1 MKIRLTFVF
10 IFTTF
15 FLFVGEVNAQKFWKK
30 IENTNSL
37 LHKKEIHKN
46 KNFPSKYKLLS
57 LNLNELKT
65 NLNKKQQIIALPNE
79 KGELLRFRV
88 KETSN
93 FESNLSLKFPTIKSY
108 SAQGLD
114 DPSSV
119 AKISVGIDGFHAVVY
134 SGNEKTVYIDP
145 YSKDNKDYIVYKR
158 SDLGNDEKDF
168 TCQVEGVVSQNLQPE
183 NLARN
188 ANDGKLRTFRLAIVC
203 SAEYAQ
209 FHLTRQGTSDTA
221 TDAVK
226 KAVVLSAMNTSL
238 TRINGIY
245 ERDLSV
251 KMVLVANN
259 DEVIFLDAATDG
271 ISDGNPSTMI
281 DEVQTICDTKIG
293 NENYDIG
300 HIFSVGGDGLAGG
313 GVVCV
318 TGQKAKGVTGR
329 SEPIGDA
336 YDIDYVA
343 HEIGHQFGANHTQNN
358 DCNRNNVTAVEP
370 GSASTIMGYAGIC
383 SPNVQS
389 QSDDYFHTI
398 SITEMWNIIQSSANC
413 ATLTDTGNSAPT
425 ANAGSDYSIPKSTP
439 FILKGMATDI
449 DGISSLTYNW
459 EQIDNGVAS
468 MSPLSTNTVGPL
480 FRSLPSKIAPNR
492 YLPELATIVAGSTS
506 TTWEVLPSVARD
518 MSFSFLVRDNNAGG
532 GSTARDDMEV
542 TVTDA
547 EAFVVLTPNSA
558 VNWDTGST
566 QTITWNKGTTDI
578 TPINCQNVNIK
589 LSIDG
594 GLTFPITIKSNTPN
608 DGTEDVVIPDNATAT
623 ARIMIEAADNI
634 FYNVNSIDFTI
645 NSTVPTFLM
654 SNESGIQSACNSG
667 NQTVSY
673 VLNFDFLNGFSEAV
687 TFTTTGQ
694 PSDATII
701 FTPNSIS
708 NSGDIVME
716 VSNLDGTTPQN
727 YTINIKADAATV
739 SQNID
744 VELNLTTSTF
754 NMLTLI
760 APVNGATGIALSE
773 ELKWDADSNAVS
785 YDVQVASDNNF
796 IFIISSENV
805 TTNSYFLNDLS
816 GDTTYYWRVKAKNNC
831 GEGSY
836 SSVFSFTTFTPSYC
850 TSTFTDDFGGSEH
863 ITNVTFNTINNNSDN
878 DTVDGYED
886 FTTINT
892 TVERDESY
900 QISVTLDTGG
910 FQDHCY
916 VFVDWNQDYIFD
928 KTTERYDLGEKVDDV
943 AIAIFTINVPSD
955 AKLGNTRMRVVI
967 EYDDPSDG
975 FGDGACNEDHLTEW
989 GETEDYTIKV
999 IGVDSNNYIIQTT
1012 SETCVDQ
1019 NDGIITIDINQ
1030 SEFTYEIVVTGPS
1043 TNVNQILT
1051 SDNYSLSDLEPGDY
1065 EVCITAKEL
1074 NQTQCFELKIQ
1085 ESEQIL
1091 LKVAKKSAKKYSF
1104 NISSGTAPY
1113 KVFLNEKL
1121 VFVSEENIFDVV
1133 LEENGNLEVKTI
1145 KDCEGSFK
1153 TSIGAIYLKQNP
1165 VIDFVELVLPFDL
1178 EERFVNA
1185 MVFDMKGKLIF
1196 NKSIKKENN
1205 SLSIPFTY
1213 VAKGIYIL
1221 KLSLENSKPIKI
1233 IKQ

>member
-10 IFTTF
+10 VFATF
-15 FLFVGEVNAQKFWKK
+15 FLSVGEVNAQKFWKK
-30 IENTNSL
+30 LEKTNSSL
-37 LHKKEIHKN
+37 QRKEIYKN

-57 LNLNELKT
+57 LNINELKT
-65 NLNKKQQIIALPNE
+65 DLKKKQEIIVLPNE
-79 KGELLRFRV
+79 KGELLRFSI

-93 FESNLSLKFPTIKSY
+93 FESDLSAKFPTIKSY
-108 SAQGLD
+108 SAQGID
-114 DPSSV
+114 DPTSV

-134 SGNEKTVYIDP
+134 SGNEKTIYIDP

-158 SDLGNDEKDF
+158 SNLGKDEKDF
-168 TCQVEGVVSQNLQPE
+168 SCKVEEVVSKNLQPE

-188 ANDGKLRTFRLAIVC
+188 ANDGKLRTFRFAIVC

-209 FHLTRQGTSDTA
+209 FHLKRQGTSDTA
-221 TDAVK
+221 TDAEK

-271 ISDGNPSTMI
+271 ITDGDPETMI

-293 NENYDIG
+293 NANYDIG
-300 HIFSVGGDGLAGG
+300 HIFSIGGDGLAGG

-336 YDIDYVA
+336 YDVDFVA

-358 DCNRNNVTAVEP
+358 NCNRNNATAVEP

-383 SPNVQS
+383 SPNVQN
-389 QSDDYFHTI
+389 QSDDYFHTV
-398 SITEMWNIIQSSANC
+398 SITEMWNTIQSSANC
-413 ATLTDTGNSAPT
+413 ATLTDTSNSAPI
-425 ANAGSDYSIPKSTP
+425 ANAGSDYNIPKSTP
-439 FILKGMATDI
+439 FVLKGMATDV
-449 DGISSLTYNW
+449 DGTSSLTYNW

-468 MSPLSTNTVGPL
+468 MPPLSTNTGGPL
-480 FRSLPSKIAPNR
+480 FRSLPSKTSPNR
-492 YLPELATIVAGSTS
+492 YLPELATIVAGSTA

-532 GSTARDDMEV
+532 GSTARDDMEI

-547 EAFVVLTPNSA
+547 EAFVVSTPNSA
-558 VNWDTGST
+558 VTWDTGST
-566 QTITWNKGTTDI
+566 QTITWNKGTTDVA
-578 TPINCQNVNIK
+578 PINCQNVNIK

-608 DGTEDVVIPDNATAT
+608 DGTEDVVIPNNATTT
-623 ARIMIEAADNI
+623 ARIIIEAADNI
-634 FYNVNSIDFTI
+634 FYNVNSTNFTI

-654 SNESGIQSACNSG
+654 SNTSGVQSACNSG

-673 VLNFDFLNGFSEAV
+673 VLNFDFLNGFSEPV

-694 PSDATII
+694 PSGATIV

-708 NSGDIVME
+708 GSGDVVME
-716 VSNLDGTTPQN
+716 VSNLDGLTPQN
-727 YTINIKADAATV
+727 YSINIKGEAVTV
-739 SQNID
+739 NQNID

-754 NMLTLI
+754 DVLTLTS
-760 APVNGATGIALSE
+760 PVNGATGVALSE

-796 IFIISSENV
+796 TFIISSGNV
-805 TTNSYFLNDLS
+805 ITNSYFINDLS
-816 GDTTYYWRVKAKNNC
+816 ADTTYYWRVKAKNNC
-831 GEGSY
+831 GEGPY
-836 SSVFSFTTFTPSYC
+836 SSIFSFTTFTPSYC
-850 TSTFTDDFGGSEH
+850 TSTFTDEANGSEH
-863 ITNVTFNTINNNSDN
+863 ITNVSFNTINNNSGN
-878 DTVDGYED
+878 DTEDGYED
-886 FTTINT
+886 FTNINT
-892 TVERDESY
+892 IVERGESH

-910 FQDHCY
+910 YQDHCY
-916 VFVDWNQDYIFD
+916 VFIDWNQDYIFD
-928 KTTERYDLGEKVDDV
+928 NTTERYDLGGEVDDV
-943 AIAIFTINVPSD
+943 ATASFNINVPSD
-955 AKLGNTRMRVVI
+955 AKIGSTRMRVII
-967 EYDDPSDG
+967 EYEDPSDG
-975 FGDGACNEDHLTEW
+975 FGEGACDEDHLTEW
-989 GETEDYTIKV
+989 GETEDYTIIV
-999 IGVDSNNYIIQTT
+999 IGVDSNSYIIQTT

-1019 NDGIITIDINQ
+1019 NDGIINVDINQ
-1030 SEFTYEIVVTGPS
+1030 TGLTSQIVVTGPS

-1065 EVCITAKEL
+1065 EVCITAQEI
-1074 NQTQCFELKIQ
+1074 NQTQCFEVVIE
-1085 ESEQIL
+1085 ESEEIA
-1091 LKVAKKSAKKYSF
+1091 LKVAERSAGNYSF

-1121 VFVSEENIFDVV
+1121 VYVSEENIFEVV
-1133 LEENGNLEVKTI
+1133 LEENGNLEVKTV

-1153 TSIGAIYLKQNP
+1153 TSIGNIYLKQNP
-1165 VIDFVELVLPFDL
+1165 VVDAVELVLPFNL
-1178 EERFVNA
+1178 GERFVNA
-1185 MVFDMKGKLIF
+1185 MVFDMNGKLIF

-1205 SLSIPFTY
+1205 NLSIPFSY
-1213 VAKGIYIL
+1213 VAKGVYIL
-1221 KLSLENSKPIKI
+1221 KLSIENSKPIKI